1 MKINKDL
8 VDATMMLS
16 FIILVLIGTSD
27 FSNMLLKEITMGG
40 LALLSVAMI
49 ALRFIHMRQEANRH
63 SVRVV
68 RNYSLIFVFFILRT
82 IGFLLFT
89 SW

>member
-27 FSNMLLKEITMGG
+27 FSNMLLKEITMGS
-40 LALLSVAMI
+40 LAVLSVAMI
-49 ALRFIHMRQEANRH
+49 ALRFICGRKPI
-63 SVRVV
+63 VR
-68 RNYSLIFVFFILRT
+68 RMKNTNIKE
-82 IGFLLFT
+82 
-89 SW
+89 

>member
-27 FSNMLLKEITMGG
+27 FSNMLLKEITMGSLYG
-40 LALLSVAMI
+40 S
-49 ALRFIHMRQEANRH
+49 FICGRKPI
-63 SVRVV
+63 VR
-68 RNYSLIFVFFILRT
+68 RMKNTNIKE
-82 IGFLLFT
+82 
-89 SW
+89 